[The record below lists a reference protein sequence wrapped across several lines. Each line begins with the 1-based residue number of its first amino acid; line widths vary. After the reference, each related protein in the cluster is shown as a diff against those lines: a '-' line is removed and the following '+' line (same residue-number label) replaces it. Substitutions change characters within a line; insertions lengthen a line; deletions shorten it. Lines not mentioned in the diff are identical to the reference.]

1 MDRTV
6 LRVIDANVNRC
17 REGLRVIEDTA
28 RYVHD
33 DARGYQATRKLRH
46 RVTEITLGLYP
57 EILRERNAV
66 QDSGRTI
73 PEGKRQSLEAVLI
86 ANFRRAEEALRVL
99 EEYAR
104 LIAPD
109 AGPSF
114 KEVRYAV
121 YTLEKKML
129 SNNNEKC
136 KMKSVKQ

>member
-1 MDRTV
+1 MDPKI

-28 RYVHD
+28 RYVYN
-33 DARGYQATRKLRH
+33 DAARYRALRKLRH
-46 RVTEITLGLYP
+46 RVTEITLSLYP
-57 EILRERNAV
+57 GILLERDAV
-66 QDSGRTI
+66 KDSGRTL

-104 LIAPD
+104 LIAPG

-129 SNNNEKC
+129 GKGL
-136 KMKSVKQ
+136 KKG